1 MRLRE
6 GLRVVRRSDTEVQ
19 VGTDPRWAVRI
30 TDLTPDEV
38 AALLTADAVPGPSG
52 ADGSTAGRGALPTHT
67 SRLRAIAD
75 QLVAAQLAHA
85 ATDGRPNARSDG
97 RPGGGIDG
105 RSDGRSDGWSV
116 GRVLRGTGTADA
128 QAWDLVD
135 GTGRD
140 RVAARAQQVV
150 GVLGLGPTGTTVALA
165 LAASGVGTVLVD
177 DARPVRSTDVGGCG
191 YRWSDVGRQRDAVVA
206 RMVRDAA
213 PRVAIESTRVPDLL
227 VVVEHG
233 ATDPVRAADVLAT
246 GVPHLSVVVR
256 EADVVVGPLVVDGDG
271 PCLRCLDLHR
281 ADADTAWPAVAEGLS
296 RPARDGD
303 EVGVLAGIA
312 GGLAAAAALGFLD
325 RNEPLAASYE
335 VGLPDAVPRRRDW
348 AVHPSCGCTA
358 QSI

>member
-19 VGTDPRWAVRI
+19 IGTDPRWAVRV

-38 AALLTADAVPGPSG
+38 VALLAADGVPGPSSAVG
-52 ADGSTAGRGALPTHT
+52 SSTAHHVLPTHT
-67 SRLRAIAD
+67 ARLRTVCD
-75 QLVAAQLAHA
+75 QLVAAQLAEPA
-85 ATDGRPNARSDG
+85 PA
-97 RPGGGIDG
+97 G
-105 RSDGRSDGWSV
+105 RSV
-116 GRVLRGTGTADA
+116 RGTGTADA
-128 QAWDLVD
+128 QAWDLQD
-135 GTGRD
+135 GSGRA
-140 RVAARAQQVV
+140 RVAARAQRVV
-150 GVLGLGPTGTTVALA
+150 GVLGLGPTGTTAAVT
-165 LAASGVGTVLVD
+165 LAAAGVGTVLVD
-177 DARPVRSTDVGGCG
+177 DARPVRSTDVGACG
-191 YRWSDVGRQRDAVVA
+191 YRWSDVGRQRDTVVA

-213 PRVAIESTRVPDLL
+213 PRAAVESSRVPDLV

-281 ADADTAWPAVAEGLS
+281 ADADPAWAVVADGLA

-303 EVGVLAGIA
+303 EVGILAGA
-312 GGLAAAAALGFLD
+312 AAATAAAAALAYLD
-325 RNEPLAASYE
+325 RRAPLSATYE
-335 VGLPDAVPRRRDW
+335 IGLPDALPRRRDW

>member
-30 TDLTPDEV
+30 TDLAHDEV

-52 ADGSTAGRGALPTHT
+52 SDGSTVGRGALPTHT
-67 SRLRAIAD
+67 PRLRAIAD

-85 ATDGRPNARSDG
+85 ATDGRPNARSDARSDRG
-97 RPGGGIDG
+97 LDG
-105 RSDGRSDGWSV
+105 RV
-116 GRVLRGTGTADA
+116 ARGTGTSDA

-140 RVAARAQQVV
+140 RVAARAQRVV

-191 YRWSDVGRQRDAVVA
+191 YRWSDVGRQRDTVVA

-281 ADADTAWPAVAEGLS
+281 ADADAAWPVVAEELS

-303 EVGVLAGIA
+303 EVGVLAAVA

-325 RNEPLAASYE
+325 RREPLAASYE